1 MTQLQQLLDCNQR
14 MYIAMQEMVALL
26 KADRNDWIDTKS
38 TLLLLRRKNSRILP
52 YVRKNLLQ
60 ANEWRME
67 GKNYEYM
74 AVAIKRLREDADKG
88 KILIPKNKIMTEAFN
103 YAKRKD
109 SDRAKAA
116 MLSDKSAQ
124 EIVAIVR
131 ENIRIEQENKKM
143 IKLLD
148 DKCAGLKITR
158 EEFFNSKLFNRYC

>member
-26 KADRNDWIDTKS
+26 KADRSDWIDTKS
-38 TLLLLRRKNSRILP
+38 TLLLLRRKNSIILP

-88 KILIPKNKIMTEAFN
+88 KILIPKK
-103 YAKRKD
+103 
-109 SDRAKAA
+109 
-116 MLSDKSAQ
+116 
-124 EIVAIVR
+124 
-131 ENIRIEQENKKM
+131 
-143 IKLLD
+143 
-148 DKCAGLKITR
+148 
-158 EEFFNSKLFNRYC
+158 

>member
-1 MTQLQQLLDCNQR
+1 
-14 MYIAMQEMVALL
+14 
-26 KADRNDWIDTKS
+26 
-38 TLLLLRRKNSRILP
+38 
-52 YVRKNLLQ
+52 
-60 ANEWRME
+60 
-67 GKNYEYM
+67 
-74 AVAIKRLREDADKG
+74 
-88 KILIPKNKIMTEAFN
+88 MTEAFN

-148 DKCAGLKITR
+148 DKCTGLKITR